1 MGRPHYGSSQVF
13 EFDDLVLAHIRSIV
27 FSKFNHQES
36 FGLTWISDGQQRS
49 VWLHPSTDVVFE
61 FDEPT
66 TPELD
71 HEWLSEMRARQEHG
85 SACDRRRTAR
95 GEGDPQE
102 YIAACRP

>member
-1 MGRPHYGSSQVF
+1 MGRLHYGSSQVF

-71 HEWLSEMRARQEHG
+71 HEWLSEMRAQAGTRVGLRIADAPREG
-85 SACDRRRTAR
+85 KATRRSS
-95 GEGDPQE
+95 
-102 YIAACRP
+102 

>member
-1 MGRPHYGSSQVF
+1 MGRLHYGSSQVF

-71 HEWLSEMRARQEHG
+71 HEWLSEMRAQAGTRVG
-85 SACDRRRTAR
+85 LRIADAPR
-95 GEGDPQE
+95 EGK
-102 YIAACRP
+102 ATRWSS